1 MWVKFLN
8 SYIYI
13 IRKTT
18 TFPLKKSLQQINANF
33 WQGATLHT
41 GKSDALGSKQ
51 GQPFQLPQVL
61 ASYSSHWLIYVPSCS
76 ETCRFPPPT
85 LLPMSR
91 ESKTQTRV
99 PQLQFLFPLV
109 LQSQSAQ
116 QRCAVH
122 RNVKA
127 LPRMACKPTG
137 RLLKLKKLEQINPPD
152 NFC

>member
-99 PQLQFLFPLV
+99 PQLQFSF
-109 LQSQSAQ
+109 LQSYKVRVPNRGELSIE
-116 QRCAVH
+116 
-122 RNVKA
+122 
-127 LPRMACKPTG
+127 M
-137 RLLKLKKLEQINPPD
+137 LKLCLEWPASLQEDFLN
-152 NFC
+152 